1 MHKDA
6 IRSSQKLGLL
16 NLVKSPI
23 GAYSSFQIHLE
34 AHKLENS
41 SRKDNKG
48 WKDNSYMILLG
59 EKDGG

>member
-6 IRSSQKLGLL
+6 IRNSQKVGLL

-23 GAYSSFQIHLE
+23 GASNFQIHLE
-34 AHKLENS
+34 AHELEKS
-41 SRKDNKG
+41 STQANKG
-48 WKDNSYMILLG
+48 WKGKSHMLLLG